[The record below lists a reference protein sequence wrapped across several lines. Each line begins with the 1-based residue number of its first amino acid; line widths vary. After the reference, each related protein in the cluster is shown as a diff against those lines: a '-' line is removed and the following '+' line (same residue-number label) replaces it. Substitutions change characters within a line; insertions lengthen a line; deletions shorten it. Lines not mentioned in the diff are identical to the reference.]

1 LSPSDGGL
9 LCETCGR
16 RRKEILPLGATAVE
30 VLRNL
35 QAARNMTS
43 SGVSLPASVVREIR
57 SAVPQFIQ
65 YHMDR
70 EIKSASFLYQ
80 FFSL

>member
-1 LSPSDGGL
+1 M
-9 LCETCGR
+9 
-16 RRKEILPLGATAVE
+16 RKEILPLGATAVE

-43 SGVSLPASVVREIR
+43 PRVSLPASVVGEIR
-57 SAVPQFIQ
+57 SAVPRFIQ

-70 EIKSASFLYQ
+70 EIKSASFLHQ
-80 FFSL
+80 FSAL